1 MGSPDDSRRR
11 TKNERNVAAY
21 EQCPQSLELER
32 KPKYPSKKNI
42 LEWLWRVLSQFSV
55 AYIDIRFF
63 AHATENVEKVVTAV
77 QHVLPSNYTE
87 DITFKKSNL
96 QGHYGNPITLFEAK
110 IRDKGAIN
118 ALVENLSFC
127 LGESDK
133 KTLSNQIH
141 LHMERG
147 SLYIRLD
154 KQVAFQ
160 GKLKLCTSDPIRI
173 RLRFKKARV
182 EEIIKTC
189 QELGLLK

>member
-1 MGSPDDSRRR
+1 
-11 TKNERNVAAY
+11 
-21 EQCPQSLELER
+21 LER

-42 LEWLWRVLSQFSV
+42 LEWLWRVLSQISI
-55 AYIDIRFF
+55 AYIEIRFS

-77 QHVLPSNYTE
+77 QQVLPSNYTE

-110 IRDKGAIN
+110 IRDKEAIS
-118 ALVENLSFC
+118 ALVENLSLC

-133 KTLSNQIH
+133 KTLSKQIH

-154 KQVAFQ
+154 KQAAFQ
-160 GKLKLCTSDPIRI
+160 GKLELCTSDPIRI
-173 RLRFKKARV
+173 RLRFKKAKV
-182 EEIIKTC
+182 EEIIKAC
-189 QELGLLK
+189 QELGLMK

>member
-1 MGSPDDSRRR
+1 
-11 TKNERNVAAY
+11 
-21 EQCPQSLELER
+21 
-32 KPKYPSKKNI
+32 
-42 LEWLWRVLSQFSV
+42 LWRVLSQISV
-55 AYIDIRFF
+55 AYIDVRFF
-63 AHATENVEKVVTAV
+63 AHATENIEKVVAAV

-110 IRDKGAIN
+110 IRDEGAIS

-133 KTLSNQIH
+133 KTLSKQVH

-147 SLYIRLD
+147 SLYIRLN
-154 KQVAFQ
+154 KQAAFQ
-160 GKLKLCTSDPIRI
+160 GKLELCKSDPIRI
-173 RLRFKKARV
+173 RLRFKKAKV
-182 EEIIKTC
+182 EEIIKAC